1 MSKDRREFF
10 ARVEESAAI
19 GPTKLAAM
27 PLEGHYAKQT
37 TPMYKLSSRELKA
50 AFGAL
55 AVTLI
60 AVIAIVAATAGDSNP
75 PPAQGCINPTVAGV
89 VGAETL
95 NACGQQAV
103 DICTHAS
110 NYSGAR
116 AETILGNC
124 EAQGVEFAAGRD
136 VRVRRPG

>member
-10 ARVEESAAI
+10 ARVEESALRAEA
-19 GPTKLAAM
+19 KLAAM

-37 TPMYKLSSRELKA
+37 TPLYKLSSRELKA

-60 AVIAIVAATAGDSNP
+60 AVLAIVAVTAGDSNP

-95 NACGQQAV
+95 NACGRKAV

-110 NYSGAR
+110 NYTGAR

-124 EAQGVEFAAGRD
+124 AQQGVEFTAGRE